1 MISVKP
7 GFNEAMI
14 IRSISKHFH
23 LAMSANCFARAKI
36 LINHLGRQER
46 GIVAVSGVVYADKN
60 HAKISR
66 HYTAKKRWLR
76 DLLSHARTRDSLHI
90 QR

>member
-7 GFNEAMI
+7 GFNEVMI
-14 IRSISKHFH
+14 IQSISKHFH

-36 LINHLGRQER
+36 LINHLGR
-46 GIVAVSGVVYADKN
+46 GIVAVSGGVYADKN

>member
-7 GFNEAMI
+7 GFNEVMI
-14 IRSISKHFH
+14 IQSILKHFH

-36 LINHLGRQER
+36 LINHLGR

-60 HAKISR
+60 HAKISY

>member
-14 IRSISKHFH
+14 IQSISKHFH

-36 LINHLGRQER
+36 LINHLGR

-60 HAKISR
+60 HAKISY

>member
-14 IRSISKHFH
+14 IQSISKHFH
-23 LAMSANCFARAKI
+23 LAMSANCFVRAKI
-36 LINHLGRQER
+36 LISHLGR
-46 GIVAVSGVVYADKN
+46 GIEAVSGVVYADKN
-60 HAKISR
+60 HAKISY

>member
-7 GFNEAMI
+7 GFNEVMI
-14 IRSISKHFH
+14 IQSISKHFH

-36 LINHLGRQER
+36 LINHLGR

-60 HAKISR
+60 HAKISY
-66 HYTAKKRWLR
+66 HYTDKKRWLR